1 MLKLERFDRILD
13 WERKREDIEESLF
26 GEVLN
31 EDTAAKA
38 AGFQTLDCLMDF
50 YTAVESGASVGS
62 AYSVHGCGRRLVN
75 VRT

>member
-1 MLKLERFDRILD
+1 MLTIEQFDRILD
-13 WERKREDIEESLF
+13 WEQKREDIEESLF

-50 YTAVESGASVGS
+50 YTAVENGESVRS
-62 AYSVHGCGRRLVN
+62 AYSVHGYGRRLVN
-75 VRT
+75 VRA